1 MDTIINLILA
11 AIIIFICI
19 TVPVFI
25 IILRAVKKANPEKNS
40 DMKKQSW
47 NDVHKSIEK
56 QSWNDVHKSIEK
68 QSLNNNLKRTTNCRD
83 CDGLVSKSAKQCP
96 HCGANTPYMGVTG
109 FSTFKIIN
117 TVVLFILFIVLM
129 LVIFYVFSTWIIS
142 EDQRERQR
150 LYEIFRYNQSR

>member
-11 AIIIFICI
+11 AIIIFICV
-19 TVPVFI
+19 TVPVVI
-25 IILRAVKKANPEKNS
+25 IILRAVKKANPEENSELKNMIVKGS
-40 DMKKQSW
+40 DISP
-47 NDVHKSIEK
+47 NS
-56 QSWNDVHKSIEK
+56 
-68 QSLNNNLKRTTNCRD
+68 RTTTCRD
-83 CDGLVSKSAKQCP
+83 CNGLVSKSAQKCP

>member
-1 MDTIINLILA
+1 MDMEGYLFIGVVVTCGGLLI
-11 AIIIFICI
+11 F
-19 TVPVFI
+19 VFHNI
-25 IILRAVKKANPEKNS
+25 YFDESESTTKPANNES
-40 DMKKQSW
+40 
-47 NDVHKSIEK
+47 
-56 QSWNDVHKSIEK
+56 
-68 QSLNNNLKRTTNCRD
+68 RTTTCRD
-83 CDGLVSKSAKQCP
+83 CNGLVSKSAQKCP